1 MVRTRHR
8 GEVASARRARRILGG
23 AVAVV
28 VALALGASLAAPAAA
43 PANTRLR
50 AGVTSLHFSV
60 DILADLGIEL
70 VDVAE
75 TRTPL
80 RDGALG
86 FAVDVPPSS
95 VALDAV
101 GGDYEG
107 FAAADL
113 RHAGG
118 FALRLNGAHVDLA
131 GFQLTEAAAPYALA
145 LRDVQGR
152 RWLLV
157 DKPHALLAPDLLSLA
172 DADLLIAPELAA
184 LLGRPDLSGS
194 YIGVLDARLSLE
206 PAEPGATSSEAAAG
220 ACVGD
225 FTQPI
230 DLLMVNLAGMTQ
242 EVREPGGRIA
252 VAPGATVRNLG
263 PGDVQWFRAI
273 APASPVGPHP
283 FLALHFYRLSG
294 GVLEQIGRADLKHTF
309 FATNTAC
316 PCLGGQILYAG
327 CEDLYGI
334 STNLDRTNLAPRDE
348 IDALAVTW
356 TSLGSHFDGLPVD
369 DFRHHGGNAAHD
381 NFEHR
386 LVVMESD
393 LQTPGARYFYDGW
406 YMAPNDTN
414 LENSIGYR
422 EVDPA
427 FAGSTW
433 SFPAIDTGTA
443 NGSILDVFVDPQNM
457 QPGEATELLDTGAGR
472 VHLAVVTTDLG
483 GGVFHY
489 EYALMNFDF
498 ERQIRS
504 FSLPVAS
511 GQAVSNAGFSDADGD
526 PLNDWTPSVA
536 NLRVTWTAPAG
547 HALDWGTLFNFRM
560 DVDAAPV
567 ESTATLTPLQ
577 PGSPEGVVVR
587 TVPEPG
593 VGVSIGS
600 SLTFLALLARRRR
613 RAKNR
618 RVLRPWNAVDPGS
631 LGPGGA
637 PPA

>member
-1 MVRTRHR
+1 VQ
-8 GEVASARRARRILGG
+8 ILGG
-23 AVAVV
+23 AVAVG
-28 VALALGASLAAPAAA
+28 VALALGASLAAPAGA
-43 PANTRLR
+43 PANTQLR

-70 VDVAE
+70 VEVAE
-75 TRTPL
+75 TGAPL

-95 VALDAV
+95 AALDAV

-107 FAAADL
+107 FVAADL

-118 FALRLNGAHVDLA
+118 FALRLNGARVDLA
-131 GFQLTEAAAPYALA
+131 GFRLSEAAAPYALE
-145 LRDVQGR
+145 LRDAQGR

-157 DKPHALLAPDLLSLA
+157 DKPHGLLAPDLLTLSNA
-172 DADLLIAPELAA
+172 DVLLAPELAA

-194 YIGVLDARLSLE
+194 YIGVLDAQLSIE
-206 PAEPGATSSEAAAG
+206 ATRPGATSSEAVAG
-220 ACVGD
+220 SCVGD

-230 DLLMVNLAGMTQ
+230 DLLMVDLADMTQ
-242 EVREPGGRIA
+242 AVREPGGRVAI
-252 VAPGATVRNLG
+252 APGAVVRNLG

-309 FATNTAC
+309 FATNTGCSC
-316 PCLGGQILYAG
+316 PGGQILYAG
-327 CEDLYGI
+327 CEDYYGI

-406 YMAPNDTN
+406 YMALNDTN
-414 LENSIGYR
+414 LENSMGYR

-427 FAGSTW
+427 LADSTW
-433 SFPAIDTGTA
+433 SFPPIDSGTA
-443 NGSILDVFVDPQNM
+443 NGSILDVLVDPQNV
-457 QPGEATELLDTGAGR
+457 QPGEATELLDSGAGR
-472 VHLAVVTTDLG
+472 VHLAVVTADLG
-483 GGVFHY
+483 GGAFHY

-498 ERQIRS
+498 ERQIHS
-504 FSLPVAS
+504 FSLPVGS
-511 GQAVSNAGFSDADGD
+511 GQTLSNAGFGDTDGD
-526 PLNDWTPSVA
+526 PLNDWTPSLA
-536 NLRVTWTAPAG
+536 DLHITWTAPAG
-547 HALDWGTLFNFRM
+547 NALDWGTLFSFRM
-560 DVDAAPV
+560 DVDAPPA
-567 ESTATLTPLQ
+567 ETTATLAPLQ
-577 PGSPEGVVVR
+577 AGSPEAVVVR
-587 TVPEPG
+587 TLPEPG
-593 VGVSIGS
+593 VGASIGS
-600 SLTFLALLARRRR
+600 TLTCLALLARRRR
-613 RAKNR
+613 RLAR
-618 RVLRPWNAVDPGS
+618 
-631 LGPGGA
+631 
-637 PPA
+637 

>member
-8 GEVASARRARRILGG
+8 GEVASARRARWILGG
-23 AVAVV
+23 AVAFV

-118 FALRLNGAHVDLA
+118 FALRLNGARVDLA
-131 GFQLTEAAAPYALA
+131 GFQLTESAAPYALA

-157 DKPHALLAPDLLSLA
+157 DKPHALLAADRLSLA
-172 DADLLIAPELAA
+172 DADLLIAPELAG

-194 YIGVLDARLSLE
+194 YIGVLDARLLLE
-206 PAEPGATSSEAAAG
+206 PAAPGATSSEAAAG

-230 DLLMVNLAGMTQ
+230 DLLMADLSGMTQ
-242 EVREPGGRIA
+242 AVREPGGRIA

-294 GVLEQIGRADLKHTF
+294 GVLEQIGRADVKHTF

-316 PCLGGQILYAG
+316 ACPGGQILYAG

-498 ERQIRS
+498 ESQIRS
-504 FSLPVAS
+504 FSLPVAA
-511 GQAVSNAGFSDADGD
+511 GQAVSDAGFSDADGD

-567 ESTATLTPLQ
+567 ESTAALTPLQ
-577 PGSPEGVVVR
+577 PGSPEGVR
-587 TVPEPG
+587 TLPEPG
-593 VGVSIGS
+593 FGVSIGS

-613 RAKNR
+613 RAENR
-618 RVLRPWNAVDPGS
+618 RELAS
-631 LGPGGA
+631 
-637 PPA
+637 